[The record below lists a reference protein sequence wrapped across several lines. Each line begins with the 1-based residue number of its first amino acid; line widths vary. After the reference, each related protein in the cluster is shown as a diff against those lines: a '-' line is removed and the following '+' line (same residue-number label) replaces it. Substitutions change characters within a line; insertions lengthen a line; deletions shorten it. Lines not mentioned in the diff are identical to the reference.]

1 MNRLI
6 ECTTKTERNENIE
19 AFSRVG
25 LRRFL
30 LLLLLLLIR
39 RYFRSFWYNVHVIFL
54 FVTFK
59 VLGIALASVR
69 SESQT
74 WMDERH

>member
-1 MNRLI
+1 M
-6 ECTTKTERNENIE
+6 
-19 AFSRVG
+19 
-25 LRRFL
+25 
-30 LLLLLLLIR
+30 
-39 RYFRSFWYNVHVIFL
+39 IFL

-74 WMDERH
+74 WMDERHWKEESRIIGDEDTLLSAKGDSNREIIIINQNNNTNNDIELVLGDKNE